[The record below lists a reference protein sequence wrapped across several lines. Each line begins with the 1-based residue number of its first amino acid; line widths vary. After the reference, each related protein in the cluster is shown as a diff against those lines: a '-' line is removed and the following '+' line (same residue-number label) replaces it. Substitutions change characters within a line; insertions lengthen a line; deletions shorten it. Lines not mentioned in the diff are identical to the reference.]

1 MLHVYYRIT
10 LRSPRHFSKLFP
22 DEVTSCSVRVSL
34 PFPYLRV
41 CTKESNCLGKLDRT
55 CIA

>member
-1 MLHVYYRIT
+1 MLQADYLIT

-22 DEVTSCSVRVSL
+22 DVVTSCSVRVSL
-34 PFPYLRV
+34 LFPYLSV